1 MLVNNDIHLFS
12 RFFLQ
17 MFYFFLFLIIKR
29 CNDILLFVKLLCL
42 KTLII
47 LNPLEDENG
56 LISIKENRKEK

>member
-1 MLVNNDIHLFS
+1 MLVNNDIYLFS

-17 MFYFFLFLIIKR
+17 IFCFFLFLIIKR
-29 CNDILLFVKLLCL
+29 CTDILLFVKLLCL